1 MKMFSLEDEIA
12 VVTGGASGLGLATV
26 QAMLECEVKKVV
38 IVGRPSSEEK
48 IRKVITELD
57 ERACYICHDVT
68 DTDGTPGLVQ
78 KVEELCGGPAT
89 VLVNNAGIHL
99 KKPALETTVPEF
111 QKVLDVHLL
120 ASFALTRAFAPA
132 MVEREHGSIVF
143 ITSMAAIYGLPQV
156 VAYSAAKSALAGITK
171 QLATELSPQGVR
183 VNSIAPGF
191 ISTPMMHAAVDND
204 PERKAKIL
212 ARTPSQKFGK
222 SEDIGYAAVYLAS
235 PAARFVTGTQLVVD
249 GGISIGF

>member
-1 MKMFSLEDEIA
+1 MFSLEKERC
-12 VVTGGASGLGLATV
+12 VVTGGGSGLGLAAAH
-26 QAMLECEVKKVV
+26 AMLKCEAEKVV
-38 IVGRPSSEEK
+38 IVGRPASKEK
-48 IRKVITELD
+48 MRQAASDLGD
-57 ERACYICHDVT
+57 RACYICHDVT
-68 DTDGTPGLVQ
+68 DLDGSMGLAEQV
-78 KVEELCGGPAT
+78 KALCGGPAT

-99 KKPALETTVPEF
+99 KKPALETSVPEF

-132 MVEREHGSIVF
+132 MVEREHGSIIF

-156 VAYSAAKSALAGITK
+156 VAYSAAKSALAGITR
-171 QLATELSPQGVR
+171 QLATELSPHNVR

-191 ISTPMMHAAVDND
+191 ISTPMMHAAVDKD

-212 ARTPSQKFGK
+212 GRTPSQQFGTP
-222 SEDIGYAAVYLAS
+222 EDIGNAVVYLAS